1 MHFTLLWTQLQSRQ
15 NRQKRNKGR
24 RSFVD
29 TQVLY
34 NIFHQDAFGLNIAIY
49 FYLTGLSAG
58 SFILSTLA
66 YGFGMNQYKPLGK
79 VGVVLATILLVIA
92 PLFLLIHISMP
103 YRAWHLFVY
112 LNWASP
118 ITWGSFLLVLY
129 PINCI
134 IYGYFMFKE
143 KMRPTRTFG
152 FIGIPLAISVHG
164 YTGFILAFGKARALW
179 NTALMPILFLAS
191 AIVSGIALMILVCI
205 IKDRFFSKEK
215 KINRELILSLGKL
228 MAWMI
233 VFDLFLVGSD
243 LLVLSISHSDAQAA
257 THLMLFGKF
266 SIMFLIIENLFGKIV
281 PFILLAVPR
290 FRTLPTVVT
299 ASILVVIGIFFMR
312 YVVVVGGEFAPLL

>member
-1 MHFTLLWTQLQSRQ
+1 M
-15 NRQKRNKGR
+15 
-24 RSFVD
+24 D

-34 NIFHQDAFGLNIAIY
+34 NIVHQDAFGLNIAIY

-66 YGFGMNQYKPLGK
+66 YGFGLNQFKPLGK
-79 VGVVLATILLVIA
+79 VGVVLATIVLLIA
-92 PLFLLIHISMP
+92 PLFLLIHIGMP
-103 YRAWHLFVY
+103 SRAWHLFVY
-112 LNWASP
+112 LNMASP
-118 ITWGSFLLVLY
+118 ITWGSFLLILY

-143 KMRPTRTFG
+143 KMKPTRIFG

-179 NTALMPILFLAS
+179 NTALMPILFLVS
-191 AIVSGIALMILVCI
+191 AIVSGIALMILVVI
-205 IKDRFFSKEK
+205 IKDRFFTKEK
-215 KINRELILSLGKL
+215 RIDRELILSLGKL

-243 LLVLSISHSDAQAA
+243 LLVLTISHSDAQAA
-257 THLMLFGKF
+257 AHLILSGKF
-266 SIMFLIIENLFGKIV
+266 SPLFLIVENLLGKII
-281 PFILLAVPR
+281 PFIILVVPR
-290 FRTLPTVVT
+290 FRALPGIVL

-312 YVVVVGGEFAPLL
+312 YVVVVSGEFMPLL